1 MKKGKT
7 YFVLLCVFSILAS
20 FLTAL
25 NTSLKVIPIVCIYV
39 LLCQYYRKYRTKV
52 ELKGISRIIF
62 YAYVVYCTFLII
74 RSILVDDNSGL
85 LGNYILSLFGNLE
98 FGILSWALP
107 AIILVSWEN
116 NILQSYKKI
125 CDIVVLLGVISG
137 CLYLA
142 SIDHSLYSRLF
153 YLVPVVCPRLLIY
166 NNHRYLY
173 MLYFVFSFYYCYTEG
188 ERSILGMEA
197 LCILGLFF
205 FLIFQYK
212 MRLLKVVKLYS
223 CVVPILGVTLTT
235 VNLVTGDSIFT
246 ILENKYGD
254 KSSMVQD
261 TRTFLFRELNEDL
274 TNTDSWLYGKGIL
287 GTYYSQVMHNALI
300 HKNYSDNENRLGTE
314 CGHLWLLLKGGI
326 LYAILYILLFYVAI
340 LKGNRSNNVFLIFLS
355 FIMANRLLMMFIS
368 FTPSFDLLN
377 IMIWL
382 FMSFCIQSRFLLKK

>member
-1 MKKGKT
+1 MKKDKT
-7 YFVLLCVFSILAS
+7 YFILLCVFSILAS

-25 NTSLKVIPIVCIYV
+25 DTSLKVIPIVCIYV

-153 YLVPVVCPRLLIY
+153 YLVPIVCPRLLIY

-173 MLYFVFSFYYCYTEG
+173 MLYFVFSLYYCYTEG

-212 MRLLKVVKLYS
+212 TRLLKVVKLYS
-223 CVVPILGVTLTT
+223 CVAPILGVTLTT

-274 TNTDSWLYGKGIL
+274 TNTDSWLYGKGIF